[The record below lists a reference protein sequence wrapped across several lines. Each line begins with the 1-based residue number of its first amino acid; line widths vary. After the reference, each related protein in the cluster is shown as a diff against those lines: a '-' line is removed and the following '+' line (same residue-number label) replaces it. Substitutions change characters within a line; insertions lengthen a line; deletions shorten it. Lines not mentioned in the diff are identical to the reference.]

1 MLLIGEPCASSGVGE
16 TGREAGLRKSVRVK
30 RGVNRVEVYFVL
42 SVAEC
47 MK

>member
-16 TGREAGLRKSVRVK
+16 TGREAGLRESVRVK

-42 SVAEC
+42 SVAQYL
-47 MK
+47 K